1 MPEGEIKQEG
11 INVDNNG
18 ITTSKKLGGVTGKG
32 FMPGQT
38 GNPGGRPKKPMK
50 EFSMQLFK
58 SMTQEEK
65 LAFLEKI
72 NPVDRWKMTEGN
84 PANET
89 DITTDG
95 ESINPLTP
103 EQIAKLNELLK

>member
-1 MPEGEIKQEG
+1 MQEGETKQEG
-11 INVDNNG
+11 V
-18 ITTSKKLGGVTGKG
+18 VTGNTGKISEQSLANLKPWK
-32 FMPGQT
+32 PGQS
-38 GNPGGRPKKPMK
+38 GNPSGRPKKPMK

-58 SMTQEEK
+58 SMSQEEK

-103 EQIAKLNELLK
+103 EQLAKLNELLK